1 MGRLQVFDVNR
12 EQHIFSG
19 ESPFHRFAR
28 RGARRCE
35 FCISHWAAMIGSS
48 GGWVG
53 LRFFLKKGEH
63 IFADRG
69 SNGSLTAV
77 IC

>member
-1 MGRLQVFDVNR
+1 
-12 EQHIFSG
+12 
-19 ESPFHRFAR
+19 
-28 RGARRCE
+28 
-35 FCISHWAAMIGSS
+35 MIGSS

-63 IFADRG
+63 NFADRG